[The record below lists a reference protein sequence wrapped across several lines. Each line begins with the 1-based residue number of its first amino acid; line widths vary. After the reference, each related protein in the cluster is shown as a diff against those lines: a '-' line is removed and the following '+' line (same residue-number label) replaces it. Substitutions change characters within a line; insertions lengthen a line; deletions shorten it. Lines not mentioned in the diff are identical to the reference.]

1 MGKGHDFNFDGGE
14 ILSKI
19 AVWWFVS
26 YMYYITIDNNHINWK
41 FNLTENSIRSRKSNL
56 VNSKVYHK
64 TWLLEIQKMQNLD
77 THKNAGNLSG
87 KEIKRMAL
95 EILEHLDKK

>member
-1 MGKGHDFNFDGGE
+1 
-14 ILSKI
+14 
-19 AVWWFVS
+19 
-26 YMYYITIDNNHINWK
+26 
-41 FNLTENSIRSRKSNL
+41 
-56 VNSKVYHK
+56 
-64 TWLLEIQKMQNLD
+64 LLEIQKMQNLD